1 MKLKN
6 NRFLDELEPRI
17 LMLMGNDW
25 EARILVEYTED
36 GWQVAGVELDAVF
49 NGSTMSRFSR
59 AAEVDLDSLSQVDR
73 DHLDATVREA
83 YDGDL

>member
-49 NGSTMSRFSR
+49 NGSTMSRFAR
-59 AAEVDLDSLSQVDR
+59 AAEVDLDTLSQVDR
-73 DHLDATVREA
+73 DHLDATVREQ

>member
-73 DHLDATVREA
+73 DDLDATVREA
-83 YDGDL
+83 YDGDA

>member
-49 NGSTMSRFSR
+49 NGSTMSRFAK

-83 YDGDL
+83 CDGDV